1 MTNREFFEKVT
12 KGGEITEDMIIHAT
26 EAIAKLDKRN
36 ADRKEKPSKT
46 ALANEPIK
54 VSILEYLVGKS
65 EVVASAIG
73 EALSIST
80 SKASALCG
88 QLVAENKVVASE
100 VKIKGK
106 GKVKGYTLAVAED
119 VEEVTEVETE
129 EETEEEIETE
139 E

>member
-1 MTNREFFEKVT
+1 MTNREFFEKIAENET
-12 KGGEITEDMIIHAT
+12 LTEEIRNHAT

-54 VSILEYLVGKS
+54 ASILEYLIGKKN
-65 EVVASAIG
+65 EVASVIA
-73 EALSIST
+73 ENLSITT

-88 QLVAENKVVASE
+88 QLVAENKIVASE

-106 GKVKGYTLAVAED
+106 GKVKGYTLAVAKEVAD
-119 VEEVTEVETE
+119 EE
-129 EETEEEIETE
+129 
-139 E
+139 

>member
-1 MTNREFFEKVT
+1 MTNREFFEKVAKNEITADVIAHAT
-12 KGGEITEDMIIHAT
+12 KG
-26 EAIAKLDKRN
+26 IADLDKRN

-54 VSILEYLVGKS
+54 ASILEYLVGKS

-73 EALSIST
+73 EALGIST

-88 QLVAENKVVASE
+88 QLVAEDKVVASE

-119 VEEVTEVETE
+119 VEEVTEVEIETE
-129 EETEEEIETE
+129 EETETE

>member
-1 MTNREFFEKVT
+1 MTNREFFEKIAKNET
-12 KGGEITEDMIIHAT
+12 LAEEIRKHAT

-54 VSILEYLVGKS
+54 ASILEYLVGKS
-65 EVVASAIG
+65 EAVASAIG
-73 EALSIST
+73 EALGIST

-106 GKVKGYTLAVAED
+106 GKVKGYTLAVVDA
-119 VEEVTEVETE
+119 EEVADEEVAVADE
-129 EETEEEIETE
+129 ENSNEE
-139 E
+139 

>member
-1 MTNREFFEKVT
+1 MTNREFFEKVE
-12 KGGEITEDMIIHAT
+12 KGEITEEVKKHAT

-54 VSILEYLVGKS
+54 ASILEYLVGKS

-80 SKASALCG
+80 SKASALCS
-88 QLVAENKVVASE
+88 QLVAEDKVVASE

-106 GKVKGYTLAVAED
+106 GKVKGYTLAVANA
-119 VEEVTEVETE
+119 EEVADE
-129 EETEEEIETE
+129 EDSDEE
-139 E
+139 

>member
-1 MTNREFFEKVT
+1 MTNREFFEKIAKNET
-12 KGGEITEDMIIHAT
+12 LAEEIRKHAN

-36 ADRKEKPSKT
+36 ADRQAKPSKT

-54 VSILEYLVGKS
+54 ASILEYLVGKS

-73 EALSIST
+73 EALGIST

-88 QLVAENKVVASE
+88 QLVVEEKVVASE

-106 GKVKGYTLAVAED
+106 GKVKGYTLAVAD
-119 VEEVTEVETE
+119 AEEVADE
-129 EETEEEIETE
+129 ESSDEE
-139 E
+139 

>member
-1 MTNREFFEKVT
+1 MTNREFFEKIAKNET
-12 KGGEITEDMIIHAT
+12 LAEEIRKHAT

-54 VSILEYLVGKS
+54 ASILEYLVGKS
-65 EVVASAIG
+65 EVVASVIG
-73 EALSIST
+73 EALGIST

-88 QLVAENKVVASE
+88 QLVADNKVVASE

-106 GKVKGYTLAVAED
+106 GKVKGYTLAVAEEVAD
-119 VEEVTEVETE
+119 EE
-129 EETEEEIETE
+129 
-139 E
+139 

>member
-1 MTNREFFEKVT
+1 MTNREFFEKIAKNET
-12 KGGEITEDMIIHAT
+12 LAEEIRKHAT

-54 VSILEYLVGKS
+54 ASILEYLVGKS
-65 EVVASAIG
+65 EAVASAIG
-73 EALSIST
+73 EALGIST

-106 GKVKGYTLAVAED
+106 GKVKGYTLAVAD
-119 VEEVTEVETE
+119 AEEVADE
-129 EETEEEIETE
+129 ENSDEE
-139 E
+139 

>member
-1 MTNREFFEKVT
+1 MTNREFFEKVE
-12 KGGEITEDMIIHAT
+12 KGEITEEVKKHAT

-54 VSILEYLVGKS
+54 ASILEYLVGKS

-73 EALSIST
+73 EALGIST

-88 QLVAENKVVASE
+88 QLVVEEKVVASE

-106 GKVKGYTLAVAED
+106 GKVKGYTLAVAD
-119 VEEVTEVETE
+119 AEEVADE
-129 EETEEEIETE
+129 EGSDEE
-139 E
+139 

>member
-1 MTNREFFEKVT
+1 MTNREFFEKVE
-12 KGGEITEDMIIHAT
+12 KGEITEEVKAHAT

-36 ADRKEKPSKT
+36 ADRASKPSKT
-46 ALANEPIK
+46 ALENAPIK
-54 VSILEYLVGKS
+54 TAILEYLVGKS

-88 QLVAENKVVASE
+88 QLVAEDKVVASE

-106 GKVKGYTLAVAED
+106 GKVKGYTLAIAD
-119 VEEVTEVETE
+119 AEEVADE
-129 EETEEEIETE
+129 ENTDEE
-139 E
+139 

>member
-1 MTNREFFEKVT
+1 MTNREFFEKVE
-12 KGGEITEDMIIHAT
+12 KGEITEEVKKHAT

-54 VSILEYLVGKS
+54 ASILEYLVGKS

-73 EALSIST
+73 EALGIST
-80 SKASALCG
+80 SKASALCS
-88 QLVAENKVVASE
+88 QLVAEDKVVASE

-106 GKVKGYTLAVAED
+106 GKVKGYTLAVAD
-119 VEEVTEVETE
+119 AEEVADE
-129 EETEEEIETE
+129 E
-139 E
+139 

>member
-1 MTNREFFEKVT
+1 MTNREFFEKIAKNET
-12 KGGEITEDMIIHAT
+12 LAEEIRKHAT

-54 VSILEYLVGKS
+54 TSILEYLVGKS
-65 EVVASAIG
+65 EVVASVIG
-73 EALSIST
+73 EALGIST

-88 QLVAENKVVASE
+88 QLVADNKVVASE

-106 GKVKGYTLAVAED
+106 GKVKGYTLAVAEEVAD
-119 VEEVTEVETE
+119 EE
-129 EETEEEIETE
+129 
-139 E
+139 

>member
-1 MTNREFFEKVT
+1 MTNREFFEKVE
-12 KGGEITEDMIIHAT
+12 KGEITEEVKKHAT

-54 VSILEYLVGKS
+54 ASILEYLVGKS

-73 EALSIST
+73 EALGIST

-88 QLVAENKVVASE
+88 QLVVEDKVVASE

-106 GKVKGYTLAVAED
+106 GKVKGYTLAVAD
-119 VEEVTEVETE
+119 AEEVADE
-129 EETEEEIETE
+129 ENSDEE
-139 E
+139 